1 MSNANNSHLAGL
13 TKSKLYGDGLVNS
26 QRLSMGWEG

>member
-13 TKSKLYGDGLVNS
+13 TKSNLYGDGLVNL
-26 QRLSMGWEG
+26 RGLSMG